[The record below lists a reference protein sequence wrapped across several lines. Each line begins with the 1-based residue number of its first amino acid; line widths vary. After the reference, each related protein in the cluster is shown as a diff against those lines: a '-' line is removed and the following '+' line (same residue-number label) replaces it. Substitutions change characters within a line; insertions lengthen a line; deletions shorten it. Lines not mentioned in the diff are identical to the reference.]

1 MIVPCNDKH
10 IKNIFY
16 SFNINIWSPS
26 FQSYEPSLYRSI
38 NYLFK
43 LLYGVIRVYITIK
56 NHTYICHTL
65 IFLVYCNTSWMILQ
79 LLHGPICPN
88 KAMIKVSVTLG
99 SRLPTYLKIEK
110 KCNTQ
115 YTSFITKPHWKKIFK
130 LSDEIYLFQR
140 ICFIKIQMVCWARER
155 D

>member
-99 SRLPTYLKIEK
+99 SRLPTYLKIEVQHLIYIIHNK
-110 KCNTQ
+110 
-115 YTSFITKPHWKKIFK
+115 TSLKNLQI
-130 LSDEIYLFQR
+130 
-140 ICFIKIQMVCWARER
+140 
-155 D
+155 